1 MKIEDYVGGSQ
12 SVSDNQTVM
21 SCDDDEF
28 KIKERL
34 RDTVRPAATR
44 RLPQKVS
51 IRSET
56 RFLRVAQCCSAYA
69 G

>member
-21 SCDDDEF
+21 SRDDDEF

-34 RDTVRPAATR
+34 RGTVRPAATR
-44 RLPQKVS
+44 RLSQKVS

-56 RFLRVAQCCSAYA
+56 RFLLVAQCCSACA